1 MNYPGNFISLSLIN
15 VSALARDLGI
25 SRQTLYNVWN
35 GVNRPSID
43 LAFQIVEVLQ
53 MPSSFVVIYSRN
65 EICMEKLWDVFDN
78 KDINMYSVWMY

>member
-35 GVNRPSID
+35 GVNRPSVD

-65 EICMEKLWDVFDN
+65 ETCMEQLWKALDYRNID
-78 KDINMYSVWMY
+78 MYSVWMY